1 MSFFLKVWLSE
12 QLYRCSSIYLACLK
26 APLFRPISIFFPLI
40 GLPKL
45 PPTLVRYS
53 LLFLTR
59 QKPAPFN
66 QRDCSNPDQNVAN
79 QTRVNPTAQAYYT
92 LFLSKPFSTAI
103 IDSFKQPTSK
113 PMSSALRACR
123 AVLGAFAG
131 SALAAEVQLYGILDT
146 GVGYNHI
153 NLDTSGV
160 DNVDSFEMKS
170 GVGSGSRWGLKGTEE
185 LGNGLTVGFIL
196 EDGFD
201 SDTGSEDSTGVMFN
215 RESSLFLQGN
225 FGKIALGR
233 MGALNSGQ
241 SSWSKVGMINAFG
254 TSYGD
259 FTAQASNVFSLAG
272 QWGNMIAYETPDFA
286 GFKLFAQ
293 YGMGSNDNENE
304 SSSDRFYSLGVTYNN
319 GPFAGY
325 LAVDSINYKTAKF
338 GTGEYP
344 NNGDD
349 IDDSLT
355 VTFGGNYDFEV
366 VKLFA
371 GAQYFDEIK
380 LSNMKGA
387 VNFEDAD
394 SGIATKMK
402 GWSLG
407 VSGSIPV
414 AGGNVLVGAAYLDAE
429 AADSVKDATK
439 NDELTRWI
447 VSAGYDYPLSKRTN
461 VYGILTYN
469 QDSIDSDNKASERD
483 PSVFGV
489 MVGLRHKF

>member
-1 MSFFLKVWLSE
+1 
-12 QLYRCSSIYLACLK
+12 
-26 APLFRPISIFFPLI
+26 
-40 GLPKL
+40 
-45 PPTLVRYS
+45 
-53 LLFLTR
+53 
-59 QKPAPFN
+59 
-66 QRDCSNPDQNVAN
+66 
-79 QTRVNPTAQAYYT
+79 
-92 LFLSKPFSTAI
+92 
-103 IDSFKQPTSK
+103 
-113 PMSSALRACR
+113 MSSALRACR

-160 DNVDSFEMKS
+160 NNVDSFEMKS

-215 RESSLFLQGN
+215 RESSLFLLGN

-259 FTAQASNVFSLAG
+259 FTAQASNVFSFAG
-272 QWGNMIAYETPDFA
+272 QWDNMIAYETPDFA
-286 GFKLFAQ
+286 GFKVFAQ
-293 YGMGSNDNENE
+293 YAMGNSKGDFSEENE
-304 SSSDRFYSLGVTYNN
+304 SSSDRYYAIGASYAN
-319 GPFAGY
+319 GPLNLY
-325 LAVDSINYKTAKF
+325 LAVDSINYQTW
-338 GTGEYP
+338 G
-344 NNGDD
+344 NGAPVSGADD